1 MSARLR
7 LLVCLICAL
16 VAGGVVTAQAAP
28 PHSGPNPNDHSTG
41 VLVGTTTGNGGVEIT
56 TPYGQPLELEA
67 HGGGFAA
74 QFALRNGGAQP
85 IPMKELL
92 VRSFTDEPGQPPD
105 PDLVVRVGEGAPGPF
120 TLAPGVTKKV
130 NVVWSPS
137 KLTRVRQLYA
147 QVLVQPDTAAFPL
160 QVVTVHAM
168 RDSAFPLVTAHPLGW
183 LLLLPLLGALAT
195 ALLGLRGT
203 KDTVDPRIR
212 LIGLAVTAAQLL
224 LALYALGNFDPELTR
239 SMGNDG
245 LQLVDRIVASGPSG
259 IELSL
264 GVDGLG
270 VVLVTVVA
278 LASFLAILVT
288 PGADDTRLATAAE
301 SRAVPLVLLVS
312 AAAIAFFTVGDL
324 VLLVLFGVLLAVAAV
339 RLIAAEPT
347 PAARV
352 IARRVGAT
360 WALGL
365 ALLAGAVSILRSH
378 SGAGF
383 LVDGTH
389 AAHLSSIVELIR
401 QGLVGTGALPQASVK
416 VTYVLLVAAALL
428 FSPLLPLGGGL
439 VAAISPASAPEDG
452 EGDALPFAGG
462 AIPMILA
469 GTLVPAGTY
478 LLLRVVAAILPEAV
492 RWSGPATAT
501 LGALLFLANALAASV
516 TPSLWRRAALLVGAQ
531 GAAALLGLASLTQ
544 EGIAAAYL
552 LTVAPVIALLFLSG
566 CGLRAGSRGG
576 RLVGVV
582 GALFAAALI
591 GPGAW
596 GTLLA
601 VTGAFASAPVAS
613 VLGAIAFAVS
623 AGVGAFGAY
632 RALAATS
639 SRRPGAGADRAKGW
653 SSWELGT
660 AFVVL
665 LFAAVLSVYPAG
677 LMAPFGGALR
687 DSTDRLDPPGPD
699 QIASL

>member
-1 MSARLR
+1 MSARMR

-16 VAGGVVTAQAAP
+16 VVSGVVTAQAAP
-28 PHSGPNPNDHSTG
+28 PHSGPNPNDPSTG

-85 IPMKELL
+85 IPMKELV

-120 TLAPGVTKKV
+120 TLAPGVTRKV

-147 QVLVQPDTAAFPL
+147 QVLVQPDTAAYPL

-195 ALLGLRGT
+195 ALLALRGT
-203 KDTVDPRIR
+203 AGTPVDPRIR
-212 LIGLAVTAAQLL
+212 LVGLAVTAAQLL
-224 LALYALGNFDPELTR
+224 LALYALGNFDPDLTR

-245 LQLVDRIVASGPSG
+245 LQLVDRIVVSGPAG

-278 LASFLAILVT
+278 LASFLALLVT
-288 PGADDTRLATAAE
+288 PGADDKRLPTAAE

-324 VLLVLFGVLLAVAAV
+324 VLLVLFGVLLAVTAV

-347 PAARV
+347 PAARA

-365 ALLAGAVSILRSH
+365 VLLAVAVSILRSH

-389 AAHLSSIVELIR
+389 AAHLSSIAELTR

-416 VTYVLLVAAALL
+416 ATYALLIAAALL

-439 VAAISPASAPEDG
+439 VAAISPVSARQDG
-452 EGDALPFAGG
+452 DGAGGALPFAGG

-492 RWSGPATAT
+492 RWSAPATAI
-501 LGALLFLANALAASV
+501 LGALLFLASALAASFS
-516 TPSLWRRAALLVGAQ
+516 PSLRRRAALLVGAQ
-531 GAAALLGLASLTQ
+531 SAAALLGLASLTQ

-552 LTVAPVIALLFLSG
+552 LAVAPAIALLFLCG

-576 RLVGVV
+576 RLVGAV

-601 VTGAFASAPVAS
+601 VTGAFPSAPVAS
-613 VLGAIAFAVS
+613 VLGAMAFAVS
-623 AGVGAFGAY
+623 AGVGAFGVC
-632 RALAATS
+632 RALTATPSTLRPATS
-639 SRRPGAGADRAKGW
+639 W

-665 LFAAVLSVYPAG
+665 LFAAVLSVFPAG